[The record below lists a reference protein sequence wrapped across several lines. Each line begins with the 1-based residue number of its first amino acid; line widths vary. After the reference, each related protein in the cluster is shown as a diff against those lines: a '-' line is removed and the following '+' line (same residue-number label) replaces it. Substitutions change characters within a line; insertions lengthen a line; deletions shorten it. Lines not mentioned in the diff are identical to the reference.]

1 MMVNGDLE
9 VIFFPAFVQA
19 IMVLS
24 LETLVWSMGAEQI
37 HHIQCCGFPL
47 SFGVV
52 GISVSPSVFR
62 CCPKK

>member
-1 MMVNGDLE
+1 MMINGDLE

-37 HHIQCCGFPL
+37 QPYSMLWFPAFL
-47 SFGVV
+47 GVV
-52 GISVSPSVFR
+52 RRTPPDPF
-62 CCPKK
+62 